1 MNNPSS
7 HAKANQWLPGY
18 IALGVTWGS
27 SFLFIK
33 WGLLSLSPVGVAFFR
48 GFIGGL
54 TLLIYA
60 IATKQKLPTN
70 IKHIGHLVVVALL
83 MNSIPGYL
91 FAVSETKVSS
101 VTAGIINA
109 TTPLMTV
116 LVITAAFRADR
127 INKNQNVGVV
137 IGFIGVLLVTN
148 VFNNSNAGSITA
160 IAKLLLATF
169 CYGISS
175 PYIRKFIS
183 PLPYSAS
190 ALATVQVCSSAL
202 VLSPFVIAKSPL
214 QHPWNAKSLWGIL
227 LLGAIG
233 TGFAYIWNFRNVKL
247 AGSVIASTVT
257 YVTPVVATIL
267 GILLLKEKIQII
279 QLLGGVLIL
288 ISAALVQQRIKLFKS

>member
-1 MNNPSS
+1 VNNSSS

-60 IATKQKLPTN
+60 ISTKQKLPTN

-109 TTPLMTV
+109 TTP
-116 LVITAAFRADR
+116 FRADR

-233 TGFAYIWNFRNVKL
+233 TGFAYIWNFRNVEL

-257 YVTPVVATIL
+257 YVTPVVAVIV
-267 GILLLKEKIQII
+267 GILFLGENLKWYEPLGGLIVLLGAAISQGRLNVLLKR
-279 QLLGGVLIL
+279 
-288 ISAALVQQRIKLFKS
+288 A